1 MADTPPAALDLLE
14 KWTYNEAIKTK
25 GCEPLKAQSKNLD
38 MTTGPIWY
46 NMVAFA
52 VPVFLGQLFQQ
63 LYNTADSV
71 IVGNFVG
78 KDALAAVSSSDNLIF
93 MMTGFFMGLSLGAGV
108 VISRYFGARDE
119 AAMHRTVHTSI
130 AFGAVCGLVM
140 TVAGVYLTPQ
150 ILVLMNTPQDVLP
163 LSITYFRL
171 YFTGAF
177 FSLMYNTCMGILR
190 AVGDSRTP
198 LYYLIFSSLINVVF
212 DLLFVG
218 PLGMGVAGAAIATVI
233 SQAVSAVLCFVK
245 LLRSTGP
252 ERVEP
257 GKIRFDLPMLR
268 QIAGLG
274 IPSGVQNSIISIA
287 NVVVQSNI
295 NVFGSDAMAGC
306 GSYAKVE
313 GFVFLPITA
322 FTSAITTFIGQNLG
336 AREYR
341 RAKQGAAFGIF
352 WACALAEGL
361 GVLLY
366 FICPTVIRF
375 FGDDPEV
382 VRIGVAQ
389 MRTECFFF
397 FALAYAH
404 GVSAVMR
411 GAGRA
416 KMPMFT
422 MLACW
427 CVLRV
432 AYITLAVKAFP
443 VVNTIFWA
451 YPLTWCVS
459 CVVFFLYYKKA
470 DWVHSFDHRLPEIEN
485 S

>member
-1 MADTPPAALDLLE
+1 MPT
-14 KWTYNEAIKTK
+14 I
-25 GCEPLKAQSKNLD
+25 SKQQD
-38 MTTGPIWY
+38 MTTGSIWKH
-46 NMVAFA
+46 MLAFA

-71 IVGNFVG
+71 IVGNFVSKG
-78 KDALAAVSSSDNLIF
+78 ALAAVSSSGNLIF

-108 VISRYFGARDE
+108 VISRYFGAKDYE
-119 AAMHRTVHTSI
+119 TMSTAIHTNI
-130 AFGAVCGLVM
+130 AFGAVCGLLM
-140 TVAGVYLTPQ
+140 TIAGIFLTPQ
-150 ILVLMNTPQDVLP
+150 ILVWMKTPEDVLP
-163 LSITYFRL
+163 LSITYFRI
-171 YFTGAF
+171 YFMGAF

-198 LYYLIFSSLINVVF
+198 LYYLIFSSIVNVLL

-218 PLGMGVAGAAIATVI
+218 PMQMGVAGAAIATVI
-233 SQAVSAVLCFVK
+233 SQAVSAILCFMK
-245 LLRSTGP
+245 LLRATGP
-252 ERVEP
+252 EKVIF
-257 GKIRFDLPMLR
+257 GHIRFDFPMLG
-268 QIAGLG
+268 QIAGQG

-295 NVFGSDAMAGC
+295 NAFGSDAMAGC

-322 FTSAITTFIGQNLG
+322 FTSAITTFISQNLG
-336 AREYR
+336 AKQHQ
-341 RAKQGAAFGIF
+341 RAKQGAVFGIL
-352 WACALAEGL
+352 CAMTLAELL
-361 GVLLY
+361 GVILY
-366 FICPTVIRF
+366 FICPWVIRLF
-375 FGDDPEV
+375 NDDANV
-382 VRIGVAQ
+382 VRIGVLQ

-397 FALAYAH
+397 FALALAH

-427 CVLRV
+427 CILRV
-432 AYITLAVKAFP
+432 AYITIAVRHFP
-443 VVNTIFWA
+443 TIQTIFWA

-459 CVVFFLYYKKA
+459 CVVFLLYYWKA
-470 DWVHSFDHRLPEIEN
+470 DWVHTYDRRERS
-485 S
+485 

>member
-1 MADTPPAALDLLE
+1 
-14 KWTYNEAIKTK
+14 
-25 GCEPLKAQSKNLD
+25 
-38 MTTGPIWY
+38 MTTGSIWY

-52 VPVFLGQLFQQ
+52 IPVFLGQLFQQ

-78 KDALAAVSSSDNLIF
+78 KDALAAVSSSGNLIF

-108 VISRYFGARDE
+108 VISRYFGAKDYE
-119 AAMHRTVHTSI
+119 AMSRAVHTNI
-130 AFGAVCGLVM
+130 AFGAVCGLIM
-140 TVAGVYLTPQ
+140 TLAGVFLTPQ
-150 ILVLMNTPQDVLP
+150 ILILMNTPEDVLP
-163 LSITYFRL
+163 LSTTYFRL
-171 YFTGAF
+171 YFMGAF

-198 LYYLIFSSLINVVF
+198 LYYLIFSSVMNVIF
-212 DLLFVG
+212 DLIFVG
-218 PLGMGVAGAAIATVI
+218 PLQMGVAGAAIATVI
-233 SQAVSAVLCFVK
+233 SQAVSAVLCFCK
-245 LLRSTGP
+245 LLRATGP
-252 ERVEP
+252 EKVELKKV
-257 GKIRFDLPMLR
+257 GFDWPMLK

-295 NVFGSDAMAGC
+295 NAFGADAMAGC

-336 AREYR
+336 AKEHK
-341 RAKQGAAFGIF
+341 RAKQGATFGIF
-352 WACALAEGL
+352 CACALAEAL

-366 FICPTVIRF
+366 FTCPAVIGLF
-375 FGDDPEV
+375 NDDPEV
-382 VRIGVAQ
+382 VRIGVTQ

-397 FALAYAH
+397 FALAFAH

-432 AYITLAVKAFP
+432 TYITIAVKAFP
-443 VVNTIFWA
+443 VINTIFWA

-459 CVVFFLYYKKA
+459 CVVFLIYYLKA
-470 DWVHSFDHRLPEIEN
+470 DWVHSFDKQKC
-485 S
+485 